1 MEYGT
6 MIGGSVGAGG
16 GNSPDDVRLVQR
28 LLNDA
33 RARKGGQKLKVDG
46 MAGKLTDAAILH

>member
-6 MIGGSVGAGG
+6 MIGSSVGAGG